1 MTNEGESEPSTS
13 APAPAGAR
21 SPAPAAPEDAGYLG
35 PAEVVD
41 AGPGRLR
48 VRLLDAPPLDPEGR
62 GAAPVLDATLAL
74 AAPFAP
80 GPGDRLLVLARGG
93 EAWAI
98 GVLDAPARLGLAFP
112 GDVEVRAVGGTLTLR
127 GDRGVEVEGGEVA
140 LRARTLRAFAG
151 TLTERVDSAF
161 RWVKDTLRVQA
172 GESRRV
178 VTGEDLTLCAT
189 SVTLARETLKLDAH
203 QIQIGH

>member
-1 MTNEGESEPSTS
+1 MTSPGESGSATS
-13 APAPAGAR
+13 PPAPDGGEG
-21 SPAPAAPEDAGYLG
+21 SGYLG
-35 PAEVVD
+35 AAEVVD
-41 AGPGRLR
+41 AGPGRVR
-48 VRLLDAPPLDPEGR
+48 VRLLDAPTAGPT
-62 GAAPVLDATLAL
+62 GAEAPPVVDATLAL

-80 GPGDRLLVLARGG
+80 APGDRLLVLARGA

-98 GVLDAPARLGLAFP
+98 GVLGAPTRVGLAFP

-189 SVTLARETLKLDAH
+189 SVTLARETLKLDAN